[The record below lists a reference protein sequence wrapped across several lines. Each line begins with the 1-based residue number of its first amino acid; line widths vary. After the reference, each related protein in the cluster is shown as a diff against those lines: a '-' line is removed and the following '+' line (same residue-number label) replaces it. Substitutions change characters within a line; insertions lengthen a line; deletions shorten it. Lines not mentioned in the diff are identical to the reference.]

1 MTQEMLTPSFLATS
15 RALTSCLIGR
25 SSTAAPTAVP
35 YKSTPLTRGITWS
48 FEPTLGMILIYGMDG
63 VGGKSHREKADR
75 KRLGMKC
82 SSPGAEYTDSSTQA
96 YFESLCAGAFLP
108 PVICASSA
116 ATATRR
122 LSGIVFA

>member
-25 SSTAAPTAVP
+25 NSTAAPMAVLC
-35 YKSTPLTRGITWS
+35 KSTPLSRGITLS
-48 FEPTLGMILIYGMDG
+48 FEPTLGMILIYSTRG
-63 VGGKSHREKADR
+63 VGGKSHVKGYGW
-75 KRLGMKC
+75 LGMEC
-82 SSPGAEYTDSSTQA
+82 NSA
-96 YFESLCAGAFLP
+96 YSESLCDGAFLP